1 MLASMSE
8 PRADTPPLNW
18 SDLGVVATSRE
29 PIGVA
34 GEMTFVV
41 PSLLLSDE
49 AIELFTDRA
58 RHARPDFDITGDGAA
73 VVTEICRRLDGMR
86 STRSSTACTTGSAC

>member
-49 AIELFTDRA
+49 
-58 RHARPDFDITGDGAA
+58 TGP
-73 VVTEICRRLDGMR
+73 GMLGQI
-86 STRSSTACTTGSAC
+86 SISPAMAPQW